1 MESIRSI
8 PNLLASARIWSTT
21 NLEMKKRLLLST
33 LDLTRTRFAF
43 SPLFETAMGF
53 GVMHDPSRHAI
64 HLPWICEARE
74 ATEHLDFETL
84 KTLMRV
90 PRPTG
95 YIPDFLTPPPTTPL
109 PEFADEL
116 QALLTTNPEIVR
128 REVSRTWED
137 QPELPASAQAFIDH
151 PQAALEQLAGELQAF
166 WALTLEHHWTKIRA
180 TLESDVLARARNL
193 ALGGATALFQDL
205 NPLVQYQ
212 NGVLELDKSFCSVDD
227 GVDIDLAGRGL
238 LLMPSAFVF
247 PKFMT
252 ILDPP
257 WQPVLAYTPRGVAN
271 LWSNE
276 PPPANQALEI
286 LLGLGRSEVL
296 LSLET
301 PSSTLEIAKR
311 LGLSSSNVS
320 EHLGVLRQTGLVE
333 PHRRGRS
340 VYYSLSRTGCSLLGL
355 FNVEFKTDLS
365 FEELELA

>member
-1 MESIRSI
+1 
-8 PNLLASARIWSTT
+8 
-21 NLEMKKRLLLST
+21 MKKRLHLST

-53 GVMHDPSRHAI
+53 GVMHDPTRHAI

-74 ATEHLDFETL
+74 ATEHLKLEFLHALVRTP
-84 KTLMRV
+84 KAS
-90 PRPTG
+90 
-95 YIPDFLTPPPTTPL
+95 YIPDFLTPPPITSL
-109 PEFADEL
+109 PDFADEL
-116 QALLTTNPEIVR
+116 VALLSTSHEIVR
-128 REVSRTWED
+128 REVKRTWQD
-137 QPELPASAQAFIDH
+137 QSELPVAARVFIEN
-151 PQAALEQLAGELQAF
+151 PQFALVQLSQELQQF
-166 WALTLEHHWTKIRA
+166 WHLTLEHHWSKIRA

-276 PPPANQALEI
+276 PPPANQALEM
-286 LLGLGRSEVL
+286 LFGQGRSEVL

-340 VYYSLSRTGCSLLGL
+340 VYYSLSRTGSALLEL
-355 FNVEFKTDLS
+355 FNVEFNPD
-365 FEELELA
+365 FEFELEPA